1 MDAGNSVKHTQLYGP
16 VPSRRLGR
24 SLGVDVVPYKVCS
37 YDCIYCQLG
46 RTTKLTSVPET
57 LVGAAEV
64 VREVEHWLG
73 HGGGADYITFAG
85 SGEPTLNAELG
96 EMIRATSKLTDIP
109 LAVITN
115 GSLLSE
121 PDVREAV
128 SAADVL
134 VPSLDAGTATTF
146 QKINR
151 PAPGVDFIGMRE
163 GLVQTAQEFPNQIW
177 LEVMLVADV
186 NDSETELVAIREI
199 VRRICPDKLQINTV
213 DRPSHSGDARP
224 VSEEKLSEACLI
236 LGHNAEV
243 IAGGMVTQAENRQW
257 QQIED
262 ELVRLLSRRPCTVR
276 DIVSVSGLNHLEVE
290 KYLRSLVQNKLI
302 EQTGDADP
310 YYRVTTGGK
319 NGGCS
324 DN

>member
-1 MDAGNSVKHTQLYGP
+1 MSADEAPRYRYLYGP

-24 SLGVDVVPYKVCS
+24 SLGVDIVPYKVCS

-46 RTTKLTSVPET
+46 RTTQLTAVPET

-64 VREVEHWLG
+64 VREIEGWLG
-73 HGGGADYITFAG
+73 HAGSADYITFAG
-85 SGEPTLNAELG
+85 SGEPTLNIELG
-96 EMIRATSKLTDIP
+96 EMIRETSKLTDIP

-121 PDVREAV
+121 PEVREAV

-134 VPSLDAGTATTF
+134 VPSLDAGTAATF

-151 PAPGVDFIGMRE
+151 PAPGVDFVGMRE

-186 NDSETELVAIREI
+186 NDSEKELVAIREI
-199 VRRICPDKLQINTV
+199 VRRICPDKLQVNTV

-224 VSEEKLSEACLI
+224 VSAEKLSEACHI
-236 LGHNAEV
+236 LGHNAEI
-243 IAGGMVTQAENRQW
+243 IAGGMVTQTEDRQW

-276 DIVSVSGLNHLEVE
+276 DIVSVSGLNRLEVE
-290 KYLRSLVQNKLI
+290 KYLRSLVQSRLI
-302 EQTGDADP
+302 EQTGDTDP
-310 YYRVTTGGK
+310 YYRIATGGK
-319 NGGCS
+319 NG
-324 DN
+324 